1 MNQLSTNR
9 TLINVIG
16 IPAILYLLWRG
27 GMGFALFI
35 FLVMIIGLDEFYRM
49 NTNERQSPV
58 KITGYIFTGLM
69 AAYYFWLPAITLVQ
83 GLSLLACLI
92 IITLFIE
99 MGRDKL
105 NPTRNMGITVLG
117 IMYVPVLL
125 GSVIA
130 LRNLDTVYST
140 YFTISMV
147 IAIWTCDTV
156 AYIFGMKWGKKKIFP
171 RVSPNKSWVGSI
183 AGLVS
188 TFIVFYGL
196 LVQGIL
202 PDLTL
207 LDVAGFSIITGF
219 FGQVCDFAESL
230 FKRDVGVKDSGK
242 LLLGHGGVLDR
253 FDSITFASPLTYAY
267 ITIIYYPKLVKPC
280 CYNRSWQPIAVVL
293 QPKRF

>member
-16 IPAILYLLWRG
+16 IPSILYLLWQG
-27 GMGFALFI
+27 GLGFALFI

-58 KITGYIFTGLM
+58 KLTGYIFTVLM
-69 AAYYFWLPAITLVQ
+69 SAYYFWLPAITLLQ
-83 GLSLLACLI
+83 GLSFLACFI

-99 MGRDKL
+99 MGRDMP

-130 LRNLDTVYST
+130 LRNLDTIYST
-140 YFTISMV
+140 YFTVSMV
-147 IAIWTCDTV
+147 VAIWICDSV
-156 AYIFGMKWGKKKIFP
+156 AYIFGMKWGQKKIFP

-188 TFIVFYGL
+188 TFIVFYVLRG
-196 LVQGIL
+196 QGIL
-202 PDLTL
+202 PDLTI
-207 LDVAGFSIITGF
+207 LDVAVFSIITGF
-219 FGQVCDFAESL
+219 FGQVGDFAESL
-230 FKRDVGVKDSGK
+230 LKRDVGVKDSGK

-253 FDSITFASPLTYAY
+253 FDSITFASPLTFAY
-267 ITIIYYPKLVKPC
+267 ITLIYYPRL
-280 CYNRSWQPIAVVL
+280 
-293 QPKRF
+293 F

>member
-16 IPAILYLLWRG
+16 IPAIFYLLWRG
-27 GMGFALFI
+27 GLGFALFI

-58 KITGYIFTGLM
+58 KLTGYIFTGLM
-69 AAYYFWLPAITLVQ
+69 AAYYFWLPAITLLQ
-83 GLSLLACLI
+83 GLSLLACFI

-117 IMYVPVLL
+117 IMYIPVLL

-140 YFTISMV
+140 YFTVIMV
-147 IAIWTCDTV
+147 VAIWTCDSV
-156 AYIFGMKWGKKKIFP
+156 AYIFGMKWGQKKIFP

-196 LVQGIL
+196 RVQGIL

-207 LDVAGFSIITGF
+207 LDVAVFSIIAGF
-219 FGQVCDFAESL
+219 FGQVGDFAESL
-230 FKRDVGVKDSGK
+230 LKRDVGVKDSGK

-267 ITIIYYPKLVKPC
+267 ITLIYYPRL
-280 CYNRSWQPIAVVL
+280 
-293 QPKRF
+293 F

>member
-27 GMGFALFI
+27 GLGFALFI

-58 KITGYIFTGLM
+58 KLTGYIFTGLM
-69 AAYYFWLPAITLVQ
+69 AAYYFWLPAITLLQ
-83 GLSLLACLI
+83 GLSLLACFI
-92 IITLFIE
+92 IITLLIE

-147 IAIWTCDTV
+147 VAIWICDSV
-156 AYIFGMKWGKKKIFP
+156 AYIFGMKWGQKKIFP

-196 LVQGIL
+196 RMQGIL

-207 LDVAGFSIITGF
+207 LDVAVFSIIAGF
-219 FGQVCDFAESL
+219 FGQVGDFAESL
-230 FKRDVGVKDSGK
+230 LKRDVGVKDSGK

-267 ITIIYYPKLVKPC
+267 ITLIYYPRL
-280 CYNRSWQPIAVVL
+280 
-293 QPKRF
+293 F

>member
-1 MNQLSTNR
+1 MNHLSTNR

-16 IPAILYLLWRG
+16 IPSILYLLWQG
-27 GMGFALFI
+27 GLGFALFI

-58 KITGYIFTGLM
+58 KLTGYIFTVLM
-69 AAYYFWLPAITLVQ
+69 SAYYFWLPAITLLQ
-83 GLSLLACLI
+83 GLSFLACFI

-99 MGRDKL
+99 MGRDMP

-130 LRNLDTVYST
+130 LRNLDTIYST
-140 YFTISMV
+140 YFTVSMV
-147 IAIWTCDTV
+147 VAIWICDSV
-156 AYIFGMKWGKKKIFP
+156 AYIFGMKWGQKKIFP

-188 TFIVFYGL
+188 TFIVFYVLRG
-196 LVQGIL
+196 QGIL
-202 PDLTL
+202 PDLTI
-207 LDVAGFSIITGF
+207 LDVAVFSIITGF
-219 FGQVCDFAESL
+219 FGQVGDFAESL
-230 FKRDVGVKDSGK
+230 LKRDVGVKDSGK

-253 FDSITFASPLTYAY
+253 FDSITFASPLTFAY
-267 ITIIYYPKLVKPC
+267 ITLIYYPRL
-280 CYNRSWQPIAVVL
+280 
-293 QPKRF
+293 F

>member
-16 IPAILYLLWRG
+16 IPAILFLLWRG
-27 GMGFALFI
+27 GPMFALFI
-35 FLVMIIGLDEFYRM
+35 FLVMIIGIDEFYRM
-49 NTNERQSPV
+49 NTNERQTPV
-58 KITGYIFTGLM
+58 KVTGYILTGLM
-69 AAYYFWLPAITLVQ
+69 AAYYFWLPQITLLE
-83 GLSLLACLI
+83 GLLLLTCFI
-92 IITLFIE
+92 IISLFIE

-105 NPTRNMGITVLG
+105 NSTRNMGITVFG

-140 YFTISMV
+140 YFTVSMV
-147 IAIWTCDTV
+147 VAIWICDSA
-156 AYIFGMKWGKKKIFP
+156 AYIFGMKWGQKKIFP
-171 RVSPNKSWVGSI
+171 RVSPNKSWVGSM

-188 TFIVFYGL
+188 SFVVFYGL
-196 LVQGIL
+196 QMWNIL

-207 LDVAGFSIITGF
+207 LDIAVLSIITGF
-219 FGQVCDFAESL
+219 FGQAGDFAESL
-230 FKRDVGVKDSGK
+230 LKRDVGVKDSGK

-267 ITIIYYPKLVKPC
+267 ITLIYYPRL
-280 CYNRSWQPIAVVL
+280 
-293 QPKRF
+293 F

>member
-27 GMGFALFI
+27 GLGFALFI

-58 KITGYIFTGLM
+58 KLTGYIFTGLM
-69 AAYYFWLPAITLVQ
+69 AAYYFWLPAITLLQ
-83 GLSLLACLI
+83 GLSLLACFI

-117 IMYVPVLL
+117 IMYIPVLL

-130 LRNLDTVYST
+130 LRNLDTVYNT
-140 YFTISMV
+140 YFTVIMV
-147 IAIWTCDTV
+147 VAIWTCDSV
-156 AYIFGMKWGKKKIFP
+156 AYIFGMKWGQKKIFP

-196 LVQGIL
+196 RVQGIL

-207 LDVAGFSIITGF
+207 LDVAVFSIIAGF
-219 FGQVCDFAESL
+219 FGQVGDFAESL
-230 FKRDVGVKDSGK
+230 LKRDVGVKDSGK

-267 ITIIYYPKLVKPC
+267 ITLIYYPRL
-280 CYNRSWQPIAVVL
+280 
-293 QPKRF
+293 F

>member
-16 IPAILYLLWRG
+16 IPAILFLLWRG
-27 GMGFALFI
+27 GPMFALFI
-35 FLVMIIGLDEFYRM
+35 FLVMIIGIDEFYRM
-49 NTNERQSPV
+49 NTNERQTPV
-58 KITGYIFTGLM
+58 KVSGYILTGLM
-69 AAYYFWLPAITLVQ
+69 AAYYFWLPQIMLLE
-83 GLSLLACLI
+83 GLLLLTCFI
-92 IITLFIE
+92 IISLFIE

-105 NPTRNMGITVLG
+105 NSTRNMGITVLG

-140 YFTISMV
+140 YFTVSMV
-147 IAIWTCDTV
+147 VAIWICDSA
-156 AYIFGMKWGKKKIFP
+156 AYIFGMKWGQKKIFP
-171 RVSPNKSWVGSI
+171 RVSPNKSWVGSM

-188 TFIVFYGL
+188 SFVVFYGL
-196 LVQGIL
+196 QMWNIL

-207 LDVAGFSIITGF
+207 LDIAVLSIITGF
-219 FGQVCDFAESL
+219 FGQAGDFAESL
-230 FKRDVGVKDSGK
+230 LKRDVGVKDSGK

-267 ITIIYYPKLVKPC
+267 ITLIYYPRL
-280 CYNRSWQPIAVVL
+280 
-293 QPKRF
+293 F

>member
-16 IPAILYLLWRG
+16 IPAILFLLWRG
-27 GMGFALFI
+27 GPMFALFI
-35 FLVMIIGLDEFYRM
+35 FLVMIIGIDEFYRM
-49 NTNERQSPV
+49 NTNERQTPV
-58 KITGYIFTGLM
+58 KVTGYILTGLM
-69 AAYYFWLPAITLVQ
+69 AAYYFWLPQVTLLE
-83 GLSLLACLI
+83 GLLLLGCFI
-92 IITLFIE
+92 IISLFIE
-99 MGRDKL
+99 MWRDKL
-105 NPTRNMGITVLG
+105 NSTRNMGITVLG
-117 IMYVPVLL
+117 VMYVPVLL

-147 IAIWTCDTV
+147 VAIWICDSA

-188 TFIVFYGL
+188 SFVVFYGL
-196 LVQGIL
+196 HMWDIL

-207 LDVAGFSIITGF
+207 LDMAVLSIITGF
-219 FGQVCDFAESL
+219 FGQAGDFAESL
-230 FKRDVGVKDSGK
+230 LKRDVGVKDSGK

-267 ITIIYYPKLVKPC
+267 ITLIYYPRL
-280 CYNRSWQPIAVVL
+280 
-293 QPKRF
+293 F

>member
-9 TLINVIG
+9 TLINGIG

-219 FGQVCDFAESL
+219 FGQVGDFAESL

-253 FDSITFASPLTYAY
+253 FDSITFSSPLAYAY
-267 ITIIYYPKLVKPC
+267 ITLIYYPRL
-280 CYNRSWQPIAVVL
+280 
-293 QPKRF
+293 F

>member
-16 IPAILYLLWRG
+16 IPAILYLIWQG
-27 GMGFALFI
+27 GLGFALFI

-58 KITGYIFTGLM
+58 KITGFIFTGLM
-69 AAYYFWLPAITLVQ
+69 AAYFFWLPAITLLQ
-83 GLSLLACLI
+83 GLSLLACFI

-99 MGRDKL
+99 LGRDKL
-105 NPTRNMGITVLG
+105 NPTRNIGITVLG
-117 IMYVPVLL
+117 IMYIPVLL
-125 GSVIA
+125 GSIIA

-140 YFTISMV
+140 YFTVSMIV
-147 IAIWTCDTV
+147 AIWVCDSV
-156 AYIFGMKWGKKKIFP
+156 AYIFGMKWGRKKIFP

-196 LVQGIL
+196 RVQSIL

-207 LDVAGFSIITGF
+207 LDVTVFSIITGF
-219 FGQVCDFAESL
+219 FGQVGDFAESL
-230 FKRDVGVKDSGK
+230 LKRDVGVKDSGK

-267 ITIIYYPKLVKPC
+267 ITLIYYPSL
-280 CYNRSWQPIAVVL
+280 
-293 QPKRF
+293 F

>member
-16 IPAILYLLWRG
+16 IPAILFLLWQG
-27 GMGFALFI
+27 GPMFALFI
-35 FLVMIIGLDEFYRM
+35 FLVMMIGIDEFYRM
-49 NTNERQSPV
+49 NTNERQTPV
-58 KITGYIFTGLM
+58 KVTGYILTGLM
-69 AAYYFWLPAITLVQ
+69 AAYYFWLPQVTLLE
-83 GLSLLACLI
+83 GLLLLGCFI
-92 IITLFIE
+92 IISLFIE

-105 NPTRNMGITVLG
+105 NSTRNMGITFLG

-140 YFTISMV
+140 YFTVSMV
-147 IAIWTCDTV
+147 VAIWICDSA
-156 AYIFGMKWGKKKIFP
+156 AYIFGMKWGQKKIFP
-171 RVSPNKSWVGSI
+171 RVSPNKSWVGSV

-188 TFIVFYGL
+188 SFVVFYGL
-196 LVQGIL
+196 HVCGIL

-207 LDVAGFSIITGF
+207 LDVAVFSIITGF
-219 FGQVCDFAESL
+219 FGQAGDFAESL
-230 FKRDVGVKDSGK
+230 LKRDVGVKDSGK

-267 ITIIYYPKLVKPC
+267 ITLIYHPRL
-280 CYNRSWQPIAVVL
+280 L
-293 QPKRF
+293 

>member
-16 IPAILYLLWRG
+16 IPAILFLLWQG
-27 GMGFALFI
+27 GTVFALFI

-49 NTNERQSPV
+49 NTNERQTPV
-58 KITGYIFTGLM
+58 KVTGYIFTGLM
-69 AAYYFWLPAITLVQ
+69 AAYYFWLPAITLLQ
-83 GLSLLACLI
+83 GLSLLACFI

-105 NPTRNMGITVLG
+105 NSTRNMGITVLG

-125 GSVIA
+125 GSVIS

-140 YFTISMV
+140 YFTVSMV
-147 IAIWTCDTV
+147 VAIWICDSV
-156 AYIFGMKWGKKKIFP
+156 AYIFGMKWGQKKIFP
-171 RVSPNKSWVGSI
+171 RVSPNKSWVGSM

-188 TFIVFYGL
+188 SFVVFYGL
-196 LVQGIL
+196 HVQGIL
-202 PDLTL
+202 PNLTL
-207 LDVAGFSIITGF
+207 LDVAVLSIITGF
-219 FGQVCDFAESL
+219 FGQAGDFAESSL
-230 FKRDVGVKDSGK
+230 KRDVGVKDSGK

-267 ITIIYYPKLVKPC
+267 ITLIYFPRL
-280 CYNRSWQPIAVVL
+280 
-293 QPKRF
+293 F

>member
-27 GMGFALFI
+27 GPLFALFI

-58 KITGYIFTGLM
+58 KLTGYIFTGLM
-69 AAYYFWLPAITLVQ
+69 AAYYFWLPAITLLQ
-83 GLSLLACLI
+83 GLSLLACFI

-147 IAIWTCDTV
+147 VAIWICDSV
-156 AYIFGMKWGKKKIFP
+156 AYIFGMKWGQKKIFP

-196 LVQGIL
+196 RVQGIL

-207 LDVAGFSIITGF
+207 LDVAVFSIIAGF
-219 FGQVCDFAESL
+219 FGQVGDFAESL
-230 FKRDVGVKDSGK
+230 LKRDVGVKDSGK

-267 ITIIYYPKLVKPC
+267 ITLIYYPRL
-280 CYNRSWQPIAVVL
+280 
-293 QPKRF
+293 F

>member
-16 IPAILYLLWRG
+16 IPAILFLLWRG
-27 GMGFALFI
+27 GPMFALFI
-35 FLVMIIGLDEFYRM
+35 FLVMIIGIDEFYRM
-49 NTNERQSPV
+49 NTNERQTPV
-58 KITGYIFTGLM
+58 KVTGYILTGLM
-69 AAYYFWLPAITLVQ
+69 AAYYFWLPQITLLE
-83 GLSLLACLI
+83 GLLLLTCFIIISLL
-92 IITLFIE
+92 IE

-105 NPTRNMGITVLG
+105 NSTRNMGITVLG

-140 YFTISMV
+140 YFTVSMV
-147 IAIWTCDTV
+147 VAIWICDSA
-156 AYIFGMKWGKKKIFP
+156 AYIFGMKWGQKKIFP
-171 RVSPNKSWVGSI
+171 RVSPNKSWVGSM

-188 TFIVFYGL
+188 SFVVFYGL
-196 LVQGIL
+196 QMWNIL

-207 LDVAGFSIITGF
+207 LDIAVLSIITGF
-219 FGQVCDFAESL
+219 FGQAGDFAESL
-230 FKRDVGVKDSGK
+230 LKRDVGVKDSGK

-267 ITIIYYPKLVKPC
+267 ITLIYYPRL
-280 CYNRSWQPIAVVL
+280 
-293 QPKRF
+293 F

>member
-16 IPAILYLLWRG
+16 IPAILFLLWRG
-27 GMGFALFI
+27 GPMFALFI
-35 FLVMIIGLDEFYRM
+35 FLVMMIGIDEFYRM
-49 NTNERQSPV
+49 NTNERQTPV
-58 KITGYIFTGLM
+58 KVTGYILTGLM
-69 AAYYFWLPAITLVQ
+69 AAYYFWLPQVTLLE
-83 GLSLLACLI
+83 GLLLLGCFI
-92 IITLFIE
+92 IISLFIE

-105 NPTRNMGITVLG
+105 NSTRNISITVLG

-140 YFTISMV
+140 YFTVSMV
-147 IAIWTCDTV
+147 LAIWICDSA
-156 AYIFGMKWGKKKIFP
+156 AYIFGMKWGQKKIFP
-171 RVSPNKSWVGSI
+171 RVSPNKSWVGSV

-188 TFIVFYGL
+188 SFVVFYGL
-196 LVQGIL
+196 HVWGIL

-207 LDVAGFSIITGF
+207 LDVAVFSIITGF
-219 FGQVCDFAESL
+219 FGQAGDFAESL
-230 FKRDVGVKDSGK
+230 LKRDVGVKDSGK

-267 ITIIYYPKLVKPC
+267 ITLIYYPRL
-280 CYNRSWQPIAVVL
+280 
-293 QPKRF
+293 F

>member
-27 GMGFALFI
+27 GLGFALFI

-58 KITGYIFTGLM
+58 KLTGYIFTGLM
-69 AAYYFWLPAITLVQ
+69 AAYYFWLPAITLLQ
-83 GLSLLACLI
+83 GLSLLACFI

-140 YFTISMV
+140 YFTVIMV
-147 IAIWTCDTV
+147 IAIWICDSV
-156 AYIFGMKWGKKKIFP
+156 AYIFGMKWGQKKIFP

-196 LVQGIL
+196 RVQGIL

-207 LDVAGFSIITGF
+207 LDVAVFSIITGF
-219 FGQVCDFAESL
+219 FGQVRDFAESL
-230 FKRDVGVKDSGK
+230 LKRDVGVKDSGK

-267 ITIIYYPKLVKPC
+267 ITLIYYPRL
-280 CYNRSWQPIAVVL
+280 
-293 QPKRF
+293 F

>member
-1 MNQLSTNR
+1 
-9 TLINVIG
+9 
-16 IPAILYLLWRG
+16 
-27 GMGFALFI
+27 
-35 FLVMIIGLDEFYRM
+35 MIIGLDEFYRM

-69 AAYYFWLPAITLVQ
+69 AAYFFWLPAITLLQ
-83 GLSLLACLI
+83 GLSLLACFI

-99 MGRDKL
+99 LGRDKL
-105 NPTRNMGITVLG
+105 NPTRNIGITVLG
-117 IMYVPVLL
+117 IMYIPVLL
-125 GSVIA
+125 GSIIA

-140 YFTISMV
+140 YFTVSMIV
-147 IAIWTCDTV
+147 AIWVCDSV
-156 AYIFGMKWGKKKIFP
+156 AYIFGMKWGRKKIFP

-196 LVQGIL
+196 RVQSIL

-207 LDVAGFSIITGF
+207 LDVTVFSIITGF
-219 FGQVCDFAESL
+219 FGQVGDFAESL
-230 FKRDVGVKDSGK
+230 LKRDVGVKDSGK

-267 ITIIYYPKLVKPC
+267 ITLIYYPSL
-280 CYNRSWQPIAVVL
+280 
-293 QPKRF
+293 F

>member
-27 GMGFALFI
+27 GLGFALFI

-58 KITGYIFTGLM
+58 KLTGYIFTVLM
-69 AAYYFWLPAITLVQ
+69 SAYYFWLPAITLLQ
-83 GLSLLACLI
+83 GLSFLACFI

-99 MGRDKL
+99 MGRDIP

-117 IMYVPVLL
+117 IMYVPILL

-130 LRNLDTVYST
+130 LRNLDTIYST
-140 YFTISMV
+140 YFTVSMV
-147 IAIWTCDTV
+147 VAIWICDS
-156 AYIFGMKWGKKKIFP
+156 AAFIFGMKWGQKKIFP

-183 AGLVS
+183 AGLLS
-188 TFIVFYGL
+188 TFIVFYVL
-196 LVQGIL
+196 RVQGIL

-207 LDVAGFSIITGF
+207 LDVAVFSIITGF
-219 FGQVCDFAESL
+219 FGQVGDFAESL
-230 FKRDVGVKDSGK
+230 LKRDVGVKDSGK

-253 FDSITFASPLTYAY
+253 FDSITFASPLTFAY
-267 ITIIYYPKLVKPC
+267 ITLIYYPRL
-280 CYNRSWQPIAVVL
+280 
-293 QPKRF
+293 F